1 MATNRIT
8 LFYIVTMF
16 YWFSTYTY
24 VPLLSPY
31 VLALG
36 GSLAMSGVIIG
47 SYGFSQMLVRIPLG
61 VWSDRV
67 GSRKPF
73 IIGGVAVGTLSS
85 LGFALTSSVWAA
97 LICRLLAGV
106 AAASWVVFTV
116 LYASYHSD
124 ESAPKAMGIISFFTS
139 IGQLLATTLGGI
151 VAQRFGWH
159 AAFWLAVVGGTLG
172 FLMSFGIKDNPP
184 AKDAKGIQPKE
195 LIAVGRD
202 KIVLGVS
209 ILAVLAQIITF
220 STMFGFTPEDATHL
234 GASKIDL
241 SWLTLASTLPNA
253 LASLYSGGI
262 LSRKLG
268 ERNVVV
274 IGFAL
279 SAIFTCVI
287 PTVHSLNWLYVTQA
301 ANGLGQGLC
310 MPVLMG
316 LAIKHIDSARRATAM
331 GFYQAIYSLGM
342 FGGPSLVGWI
352 GESFSLNTG
361 FFCVATISLFAA
373 MCTFVLAPKP
383 HARRG
388 PTMESADIGQSTR

>member
-8 LFYIVTMF
+8 LFYIVTIF

-36 GSLAMSGVIIG
+36 GSLAISGVIIG
-47 SYGFSQMLVRIPLG
+47 SYGFSQMLIRIPLG
-61 VWSDRV
+61 VWSDRT

-73 IIGGVAVGTLSS
+73 IVGGIAVGTLSS

-151 VAQRFGWH
+151 AAQRFGWH
-159 AAFWLAVVGGTLG
+159 AAFWLAVIGGALG
-172 FLMSFGIKDNPP
+172 FLLSFGIKDNPP
-184 AKDAKGIQPKE
+184 AKGAKGIEPKE
-195 LIAVGRD
+195 LFAVGRD

-253 LASLYSGGI
+253 VASLYSGGI
-262 LSRKLG
+262 LSRRLG

-279 SAIFTCVI
+279 SAIFTCAI
-287 PTVHSLNWLYVTQA
+287 PAIHSLNWLYVTQA

-352 GESFSLNTG
+352 GDSFSLNTG
-361 FFCVATISLFAA
+361 FFCVAAISLLATI
-373 MCTFVLAPKP
+373 CTFVLAPKP
-383 HARRG
+383 LTHRG
-388 PTMESADIGQSTR
+388 PRVHSVDVDQSTR